1 MAYRLRI
8 CQLCYNKLHSETLA
22 DIYNCPG
29 EPADWAQYWYNRTV
43 FLGNLPYR
51 WEKTDIES
59 WVWRNVFPHRDDQ
72 LPLFYVRAEKG
83 GLQGD
88 HGCAKKVFKGFAFLE
103 FQLARDAKV
112 FLERAVGRARPLTMA
127 SRSVVVRP
135 ALIAGSWIW
144 LPSCHRHA
152 TDQWVRTLNY
162 QRIDKIVDRFL
173 ESAVEPE
180 ICAAAST

>member
-1 MAYRLRI
+1 MREVRKSHAGGLEVSRGRCGSLMREVWKSHAGGVEVSCGRCGSLRSHVR
-8 CQLCYNKLHSETLA
+8 K
-22 DIYNCPG
+22 
-29 EPADWAQYWYNRTV
+29 
-43 FLGNLPYR
+43 
-51 WEKTDIES
+51 
-59 WVWRNVFPHRDDQ
+59 VWRNVLPHRDDQ
-72 LPLFYVRAEKG
+72 LPLFCVRAEKG